1 MAASADQPQ
10 NRHNHLYLQYVTP
23 IPAERGLLTLAS
35 ILGILDDQAEAS
47 EGTDDS
53 DWGEIT

>member
-10 NRHNHLYLQYVTP
+10 NRHNHLYLQHVTP

-35 ILGILDDQAEAS
+35 EYVKN
-47 EGTDDS
+47 EY
-53 DWGEIT
+53 